1 MKEGWVYILRERDFL
16 TGKTD
21 RYVKIGLTENE
32 VELRNKQHQTGNPRL
47 IYSVHEQHV
56 PLMNA
61 MEKHLHHVYSTDRI
75 HGEWFDLDDARVN
88 NEVIPMIERLAV
100 EQAETKAHME
110 TVADLKKAYDNGTER
125 KPNAAETALHTA
137 YLEAKHAFELA
148 KAQHAIHDSTIRAM
162 IGTAGGIE
170 GVVEIKP
177 KPQGPLFNK
186 KAFLALLSE
195 AEQATC
201 HKTVTEF
208 KASLS
213 ITGTKA
219 LKTLDAALASEKKSA
234 SNAITNPPN
243 TSNPGQPMAI
253 RNPTAEQAHADYLAS
268 RRTVKEE
275 EWREVRAKNALLVAL
290 GQDRSIEGIVEWV
303 RQDVTTEDKWSAA
316 LAKELFP
323 QKYEQAILD
332 RDDTVDV
339 LIEEGHPY

>member
-1 MKEGWVYILRERDFL
+1 MKEGWVYVLRERDFL

-125 KPNAAETALHTA
+125 KPNATETALHNA
-137 YLEAKHAFELA
+137 YLEAKHAFERA
-148 KAQHAIHDSTIRAM
+148 KAQHAIHDSAIRAM

-170 GVVEIKP
+170 GVVEVKP
-177 KPQGPLFNK
+177 KSQGPLFNK

-213 ITGTKA
+213 ITGTKT
-219 LKTLDAALASEKKSA
+219 LKTLDHLQSTKHIEPGPTHGDSKTNCRTSTRRLLGITQEGERRGMEGSAGEKR
-234 SNAITNPPN
+234 TL
-243 TSNPGQPMAI
+243 G
-253 RNPTAEQAHADYLAS
+253 RFGS
-268 RRTVKEE
+268 RSV
-275 EWREVRAKNALLVAL
+275 
-290 GQDRSIEGIVEWV
+290 
-303 RQDVTTEDKWSAA
+303 
-316 LAKELFP
+316 
-323 QKYEQAILD
+323 
-332 RDDTVDV
+332 
-339 LIEEGHPY
+339 H